1 MQHEKTQ
8 SLKFDDSIIKDSFQE
23 ELLTQ
28 TCYYWTGELQALAY
42 SSYSDVSHPKSQ

>member
-1 MQHEKTQ
+1 MSNSDEIISLYEKYGFE
-8 SLKFDDSIIKDSFQE
+8 LE